1 MLDAIIF
8 DFDGV
13 IADSEPVHCDAIRE
27 VAATVGVTI
36 SDDDYQAIYIGFD
49 DRDAFREVLR
59 QAGRAADETK
69 VAEMCEAKAEAFD
82 RLAGRGVA
90 AIAGALELARAVKA
104 AGVAMAIGSGATR
117 HEIELMLNG
126 MGAGGLFE
134 VMATADD
141 VAKSKPDPQTY
152 RLAVERLAE
161 HVDRRLE
168 PGRAVAI
175 EDTAAGVASARAAGL
190 SVVGVTTTGP
200 AAKLAEADAV
210 WDTLVGRG
218 VVDLQRIAGE

>member
-1 MLDAIIF
+1 MLDAVIF

-36 SDDDYQAIYIGFD
+36 SDDDYQSIYIGFD

-59 QAGRAADETK
+59 QAGRAADEAV
-69 VAEMCEAKAEAFD
+69 VAAMCEAKAEAFD
-82 RLAGRGVA
+82 RLAGKGVP
-90 AIAGALELARAVKA
+90 AIGGALELARAVKA
-104 AGVAMAIGSGATR
+104 AGVPMAIGSGATR
-117 HEIELMLNG
+117 HEIELMLDG
-126 MGAGGLFE
+126 MGAGELFE

-141 VAKSKPDPQTY
+141 VARSKPDPQTY

-161 HVDRRLE
+161 HVGRGIE

-175 EDTAAGVASARAAGL
+175 EDTAAGVASAKAAGL
-190 SVVGVTTTGP
+190 AVVGVTTTGP
-200 AAKLAEADAV
+200 AAKLAEAHAV
-210 WDTLVGRG
+210 WETLVGRG
-218 VVDLQRIAGE
+218 VADLAAVVG